1 MSPPSKRFTR
11 PNRSRWAVADP
22 SLILDRRAALA
33 GKPGLHVV
41 LIGVSDYAH
50 LPSADDPP
58 GEGLAALKKL
68 RSSSLS
74 AYALFRKLEA
84 LDAENRLVRPL
95 ATVRLLHSPSPE
107 ELVKEPALAAIGGAP
122 ATRLEIAR
130 ALGLWRQD
138 VATARDNQA
147 LFYFTGHGIRRDLQE
162 SILLAADFLD
172 PTPGVPKLFNSFRLS
187 NIRNGMVPGPSFPE
201 IGREQF
207 YFVDAC
213 REKPD
218 ALDTLDTTE
227 TPKVFDAE
235 LGGLDDRRAPVFF
248 ATMTG
253 GLAAGL
259 PAQPTFFA
267 DALIWAMDNGSFN
280 ARAVDGKGV
289 VWPVTAPSLKV
300 GIEASN
306 ALFDSRVEL
315 TGLVADPVLCFR
327 RDPPKLPLRVAL
339 APEPLPAPIKIL
351 SLTELNTRAR
361 LDISPIDHTGPH
373 TLDVSA
379 GMYQM
384 TVKPRSKRF
393 QRVRSDI
400 LFLSIQQPMPLV
412 FDLGA
417 TP

>member
-1 MSPPSKRFTR
+1 
-11 PNRSRWAVADP
+11 V

-33 GKPGLHVV
+33 GKPGLHAV

-58 GEGLAALKKL
+58 GEGLAALRKL

-84 LDAENRLVRPL
+84 LDAEGRLVRPL
-95 ATVRLLHSPSPE
+95 ATVRFLNSPAPE
-107 ELVKEPALAAIGGAP
+107 ELAKGPALAGLGAP
-122 ATRLEIAR
+122 ATRTGIAQ
-130 ALGLWRQD
+130 ALAAWRTD
-138 VATARDNQA
+138 VATSRDNQS
-147 LFYFTGHGIRRDLQE
+147 LFYFCGHGIRRSLEE

-172 PTPGVPKLFNSFRLS
+172 PTPGIPKLFNSFRLS

-227 TPKVFDAE
+227 TPKIFDAE

-267 DALIWAMDNGSFN
+267 DALIWAMDHGSFG
-280 ARAVDGKGV
+280 ARALDGQGV

-327 RDPPKLPLRVAL
+327 RDPPRLPLRVAL
-339 APEPLPAPIKIL
+339 APEPLPAPVKML
-351 SLTELNTRAR
+351 SLTELNTRTR
-361 LDISPIDHTGPH
+361 LDISPVEHVGPH
-373 TLDVSA
+373 IVDVSA

-400 LFLSIQQPMPLV
+400 LFLSIQSKMPLV
-412 FDLGA
+412 FDLGT

>member
-1 MSPPSKRFTR
+1 M
-11 PNRSRWAVADP
+11 ADP

-33 GKPGLHVV
+33 GKPGLHAV
-41 LIGVSDYAH
+41 LIGVSDYAN

-68 RSSSLS
+68 RTSSLS
-74 AYALFRKLEA
+74 AYQLFRKLEEM
-84 LDAENRLVRPL
+84 DADGRLVRPL
-95 ATVRLLHSPSPE
+95 ATVRLLQSPDAD
-107 ELVKEPALAAIGGAP
+107 ELAKEPQLAAIGGAP
-122 ATRLEIAR
+122 AGRADIAK
-130 ALGLWRQD
+130 ALGLWRAD
-138 VATARDNQA
+138 VATSRDNQSF
-147 LFYFTGHGIRRDLQE
+147 FYFCGHGIRRSLEE

-172 PTPGVPKLFNSFRLS
+172 ATPGVPKLFNSFRLS
-187 NIRNGMVPGPSFPE
+187 NIRNGMVPGASFPD

-227 TPKVFDAE
+227 TPKIFDAE

-267 DALIWAMDNGSFN
+267 NALAWAMDHGSFGL
-280 ARAVDGKGV
+280 RSVDGQGM

-300 GIEASN
+300 GIEASE
-306 ALFDSRVEL
+306 ALLNSRVEL

-327 RDPPKLPLRVAL
+327 RDPPKLPLKVAL
-339 APEPLPAPIKIL
+339 APEPLPARVKTL
-351 SLTELNTRAR
+351 SLTELNTRTR
-361 LDISPIDHTGPH
+361 LDISPVDHVGPH
-373 TLDVSA
+373 MVDVSA

-384 TVKPRSKRF
+384 TVTPRSKRF
-393 QRVRSDI
+393 QRVRSDV
-400 LFLSIQQPMPLV
+400 LFLSIQSKMPLI